1 MRISL
6 VCAAGLCLSGS
17 LAIADDEAGATK
29 ARPRA
34 QGTSAFAEHA
44 EFFEARI
51 RPILAE
57 HCIRCHGP
65 KKQESGLR
73 LDSRAGVLKGNDAGP
88 VVVPGRPEESP
99 LIEAIHYDATVKM
112 PPKAKLPQQA
122 IADLTAWVGMGV
134 PWPEVTRAS
143 DPEKAGEHTETPI
156 AATARRHWAFRPV
169 QDSDP
174 PAVQDAAWPRTS
186 VDRFILARL
195 EARGLAPSPAADRR
209 TLIRRATID
218 LTGLPPSPAEVA
230 AFETDSSPGAYDRLI
245 DRLLASPRYG
255 ERWGRYWL
263 DVARYADTKGYV
275 FFQDADF
282 HWAYTYRDYV
292 IGAFN
297 RDLPYDRF
305 LVEQLAADRLPPGP
319 GADKPPLTAL
329 GFLTLGGRFM
339 SNFHDVID
347 DRIDVV
353 CRGLMSL
360 TVTCARC
367 HDHKFDPIPTQDY
380 YSLYGV
386 LASAREPM
394 IPPEAAASPRS
405 AAYEKFVHELGARQQ
420 KLAEFVT
427 AKHRE
432 LIETAK
438 RRAGE
443 YLLAAQQALDQ
454 PSTEDFMLIA
464 DGTDL
469 NPAMLV
475 RWQSYLSRTRR
486 DRDPVFAPWHALA
499 SLPEHDFAARSA
511 DVIARFGATA
521 SAASASDGPAGI
533 RVNPVVARVLAE
545 GAPRSLAEVAR
556 IYGRV
561 FNAVEA
567 LWQDAARRAALEG
580 RGPRPLPVPALEA
593 LRQVFHGADS
603 PPAVPMDPFGELA
616 LLPDRPSQ
624 AKLQEL
630 RKAVQTWLTSGP
642 GAPARAM
649 SLEEA
654 AAPVEPR
661 VFIRGNPHN
670 LGEHVPRR
678 FLAAL
683 AGSRR
688 EPFRDGSGRL
698 ELARA
703 IASRDNPLTAR
714 ALVNRVW
721 MHHLGTPMVATP
733 GDFGLRSELPTHPEL
748 LDHLAARF
756 INDGWS
762 IKALH
767 RRILLSAVYQ
777 QRSDDRAEAR
787 AVDPENALY
796 WRMNRRRLDFEATRD
811 ALLAVSG
818 RLDGRLGGP
827 PMPSLTGPVANRRT
841 VYGFIDRLNLPGLYR
856 TFDFPDPNA
865 TSPRRDQT
873 TVAPQALF
881 LMNHPVAVDAARALI
896 ARPEVAT
903 AHDPDSKV
911 DRLYQLI
918 YGRAPG
924 VDEGALARELLAGS
938 TAGTDPWRALAHALL
953 MANEFVFVD

>member
-6 VCAAGLCLSGS
+6 ACAAGLCLSGW
-17 LAIADDEAGATK
+17 LAIADDATGAAK
-29 ARPRA
+29 AEPRM
-34 QGTSAFAEHA
+34 QRTSASTEHA
-44 EFFEARI
+44 AFFEARI

-73 LDSRAGVLKGNDAGP
+73 LDSREGVLKGNDAGP

-99 LIEAIHYDATVKM
+99 LVAAIHYDATVKM
-112 PPKAKLPQQA
+112 PPRAKLPQQA
-122 IADLTAWVGMGV
+122 IADLTAWVALGV
-134 PWPEVTRAS
+134 PWPEDAPPSAATT
-143 DPEKAGEHTETPI
+143 PGESTDAAI
-156 AATARRHWAFRPV
+156 AAIARRHWAFRPIR
-169 QDSDP
+169 DASP
-174 PAVQDAAWPRTS
+174 PAVQDSAWPRTS
-186 VDRFILARL
+186 VDRFILAKL
-195 EARGLAPSPAADRR
+195 EARGLVPAPAADRR
-209 TLIRRATID
+209 TLIRRATFD
-218 LTGLPPSPAEVA
+218 LTGLPPSPADVA
-230 AFETDSSPGAYDRLI
+230 AFEADSSPGAYERLI

-292 IGAFN
+292 IAAFN
-297 RDLPYDRF
+297 RDLAYDRF
-305 LVEQLAADRLPPGP
+305 LVEQLAGDQLPPRP
-319 GADKPPLTAL
+319 GGDKSPLTAL

-339 SNFHDVID
+339 GNFHDVID

-367 HDHKFDPIPTQDY
+367 HDHKFDPIPTRDY

-394 IPPEAAASPRS
+394 IPPEAAASPHT
-405 AAYEKFVHELGARQQ
+405 AAYEKFVQELGVRQRR
-420 KLAEFVT
+420 LAEFVT

-469 NPAMLV
+469 NPAMVV

-511 DVIARFGATA
+511 EVIARFAAAATGGSSGGG
-521 SAASASDGPAGI
+521 SAGP
-533 RVNPVVARVLAE
+533 RVNPVVARALAE

-561 FNAVEA
+561 LNAVEA

-580 RGPRPLPVPALEA
+580 REPGPLPLPALEA

-630 RKAVQTWLTSGP
+630 RKAVQAWLTGGP

-649 SLEEA
+649 SLEESP
-654 AAPVEPR
+654 APVEPR
-661 VFIRGNPHN
+661 VFLRGNPHN
-670 LGEHVPRR
+670 LGEPVPRR

-683 AGSRR
+683 AGPRR
-688 EPFRDGSGRL
+688 APFRDGSGRL

-721 MHHLGTPMVATP
+721 MHHLGTPLVATP
-733 GDFGLRSELPTHPEL
+733 GDFGLRSQPPTHPEL
-748 LDHLAARF
+748 LDHLAAQF
-756 INDGWS
+756 LKDGWS

-818 RLDGRLGGP
+818 RLDSRIGGP
-827 PMPSLTGPVANRRT
+827 PMPSLTGPGANRRT

-881 LMNHPVAVDAARALI
+881 LMNHPFAVDAARALI
-896 ARPEVAT
+896 ARPEVA
-903 AHDPDSKV
+903 AARDPDDKV
-911 DRLYQLI
+911 NQLYRLI

-924 VDEGALARELLAGS
+924 VDEVAMAREFLAGS
-938 TAGTDPWRALAHALL
+938 AVGTDSWRALAQALL